1 MSLLQILL
9 QAGGASGGGYT
20 QIIFLVAIVGVFYFF
35 MIRPQQQK
43 QSKQKGFI
51 EDIQKGDKVV
61 TVGGIQGKIVQ
72 VSGDNVI
79 VEIDKSTKIT
89 IAKSFIS
96 YENTEALVAK

>member
-9 QAGGASGGGYT
+9 QVGGAAGGGYT

-43 QSKQKGFI
+43 QSKQKNFI
-51 EDIQKGDKVV
+51 ESIKKGDKVV
-61 TVGGIQGKIVQ
+61 TVGGIQGKVVQ
-72 VSGDNVI
+72 VSGDNAI

-89 IAKSFIS
+89 INKSFIS
-96 YENTEALVAK
+96 HENTEISKS